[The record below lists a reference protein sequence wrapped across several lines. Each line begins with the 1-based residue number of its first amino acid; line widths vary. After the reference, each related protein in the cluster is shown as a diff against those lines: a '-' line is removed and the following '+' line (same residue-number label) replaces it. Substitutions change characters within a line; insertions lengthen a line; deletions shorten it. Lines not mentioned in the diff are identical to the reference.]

1 MKIHLRYGFQH
12 FSTPIPQ
19 DCGKPVENPY
29 IASLIDVARN
39 ECSLYN
45 LSYGIG
51 IWNRKSAN

>member
-29 IASLIDVARN
+29 IALHP
-39 ECSLYN
+39 ETPYTLLYGN
-45 LSYGIG
+45 L
-51 IWNRKSAN
+51 RHR